1 MSEPPP
7 LEDAREWISRAR
19 SDLTLARAKP
29 DGVYLEDLCF
39 HAQQS
44 AEKAIKALLIWHGIQ
59 FPYVYDLTALL
70 TLLEKATGD
79 LPGSIRQAERLT
91 QFAVEMR
98 YPGAAPPVLEREY
111 QQAIKLAEEVLNWAE
126 KQLKSAQR

>member
-19 SDLTLARAKP
+19 SDLALAQAKP
-29 DGVYLEDLCF
+29 EGVYLEDLCF

-44 AEKAIKALLIWHGIQ
+44 AEKAIKALLIWHGIK
-59 FPYVYDLTALL
+59 FPYVHDLAALL
-70 TLLEKATGD
+70 TLLEKATSD
-79 LPGSIRQAERLT
+79 LPDSIRQAERLT

-98 YPGAAPPVLEREY
+98 YPGAAPPSGKGSTNKPL
-111 QQAIKLAEEVLNWAE
+111 
-126 KQLKSAQR
+126 S